1 MRFRVASR
9 GVHYLLELGRPGIG
23 GMALGLYTGKSPFGG
38 ANRVVQEVR
47 TQVKERI
54 SGMALGLYMKK
65 LPFGGAN
72 RCVPR
77 GNPAVRVCYR
87 CLESFKIVINY
98 DWTPIEGRDPG
109 DHNSR
114 RRA

>member
-9 GVHYLLELGRPGIG
+9 GVHYLLELGRPG
-23 GMALGLYTGKSPFGG
+23 
-38 ANRVVQEVR
+38 
-47 TQVKERI
+47 I

-77 GNPAVRVCYR
+77 GKPAVRVCYR

-109 DHNSR
+109 DHNLR